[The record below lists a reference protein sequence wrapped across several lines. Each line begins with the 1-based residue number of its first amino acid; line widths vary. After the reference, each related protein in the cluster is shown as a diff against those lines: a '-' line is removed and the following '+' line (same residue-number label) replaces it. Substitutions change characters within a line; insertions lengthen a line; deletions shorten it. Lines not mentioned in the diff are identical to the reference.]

1 MGTATSRLA
10 QPVIFEQFT
19 NVLAALADRAPLLLI
34 LDDMQWADRGTTSL
48 LFHLARR
55 LKDSRVLFL
64 TLYRPSDLL
73 SPETENWQPLEL
85 IIQELMTTSGS
96 LALDLDKADKAA
108 FFNAY
113 LDLEPNCYPQTFRET
128 CFHITQGNPLFV
140 IELLRGMQERGD
152 LQKDA
157 SNAWVPSP
165 HVDWES
171 LPPRLD
177 ALVAGR
183 LHRLPEPWRRLLQ
196 AASIEG
202 EQFTAEIAAR
212 LIGFDP
218 QRAVHALGG
227 PLSRGLRLVQPQGF
241 ERLQGQPIS
250 HYRFTISVYQITL
263 YNQMDEA
270 ERASLHE
277 QTARELE
284 SLFDP
289 PSASVSRQIAF
300 HYQRAYNPEEAA
312 KYHAG
317 VV

>member
-1 MGTATSRLA
+1 
-10 QPVIFEQFT
+10 
-19 NVLAALADRAPLLLI
+19 
-34 LDDMQWADRGTTSL
+34 
-48 LFHLARR
+48 
-55 LKDSRVLFL
+55 
-64 TLYRPSDLL
+64 
-73 SPETENWQPLEL
+73 
-85 IIQELMTTSGS
+85 MTTSGS

-113 LDLEPNCYPQTFRET
+113 LDLEPNCYPQTFRQT

-165 HVDWES
+165 HVDSES

-250 HYRFTISVYQITL
+250 HYRFTIPVYQITL

-270 ERASLHE
+270 ERAGLHE

-284 SLFDP
+284 SSSIHLP
-289 PSASVSRQIAF
+289 NPSPERLPSTTSAPIILRKPQNITPVWYKIVSLIGIWIRHRLCI
-300 HYQRAYNPEEAA
+300 
-312 KYHAG
+312 
-317 VV
+317 